1 VFWNATIR
9 GCDPTAWSDCED
21 ECLDSIIY
29 QCTAHS
35 DLHLPEWMSIT
46 GAIVY
51 DQDYSSN
58 LVGYNKVEPISI
70 SGRMQSWLDVDGS
83 ACQKAWGTTILGS
96 NVDAGDWR
104 AARVA
109 IRFPRRPPAPPP
121 VLPRR
126 GARAHAPPSSSA
138 TPNLRRWKIDD
149 ACELVAGGLFYC
161 CPAEDRLL
169 TSMVLGGV
177 PRFAGKRRHR
187 RASVGVRMGRRFV
200 GGNRLDDLR

>member
-1 VFWNATIR
+1 MFWNATIR

-109 IRFPRRPPAPPP
+109 IRAPPS
-121 VLPRR
+121 RT
-126 GARAHAPPSSSA
+126 AFHAPLSSSA
-138 TPNLRRWKIDD
+138 TPHLRRWKIDD

-200 GGNRLDDLR
+200 GGNRLDDLRQQLRRRS